1 MPGETSQHEP
11 REAAGDPAADPP
23 GRGPGTAGEIP
34 APRLAR
40 AMLIAVLLS
49 FLLITVLNITRQHMR
64 PYMLVIGLVSL
75 GLIFVLQ
82 LRHSAAGAARAP
94 GRRKLLTLGLQAAL
108 TYLPL
113 FFFRSEWGAM
123 AGFLAGSVLLVLPAR
138 VGWTLYGTIGL
149 TMLCLPIEDG
159 KPLSESAY
167 YAESTLLCGLVVY
180 GFTWLTDLVV
190 RVQATRG
197 ELARTAVA
205 NERLRFARDLHDLL
219 GYSLSAITLKCELV
233 HRIAL
238 SHPERAREEIESV
251 LDISRQ
257 SLADVRMVASGYRKM
272 SLSQEATSAGSV
284 LGAAGVDV
292 EVDVRLGPLAP
303 QVDTVLATVLREGIT
318 NVLRHSEVRCCTIR
332 AWEQRGQAMLSVVN
346 DGVDPARRDPSPHRG
361 SGLGNLAVRL
371 SDVGGS
377 LIASVREDGRFEVLA
392 KAPLGPAGQ
401 PEVRRPAPESVA

>member
-1 MPGETSQHEP
+1 
-11 REAAGDPAADPP
+11 
-23 GRGPGTAGEIP
+23 
-34 APRLAR
+34 
-40 AMLIAVLLS
+40 MLIAVLLS
-49 FLLITVLNITRQHMR
+49 FLLITFLNITRQHLR
-64 PYMLVIGLVSL
+64 PHMLIIGLVSL
-75 GLIFVLQ
+75 GLIFALQ

-94 GRRKLLTLGLQAAL
+94 GRRKLVTLGLQAAL

-138 VGWTLYGTIGL
+138 VGWTLYGIIGL

-159 KPLSESAY
+159 KPLSDSAY

-219 GYSLSAITLKCELV
+219 GYSLSAITLKCELI

-251 LDISRQ
+251 LTISRQ

-272 SLSQEATSAGSV
+272 SLSQEAASADSV

-292 EVDVRLGPLAP
+292 EVDIRLGPLTP

-318 NVLRHSEVRCCTIR
+318 NALRHSEVGRCTIR
-332 AWEQRGQAMLSVVN
+332 AWEQGGQAMLSVVN
-346 DGVDPARRDPSPHRG
+346 DGVDPGRRDLSPHRG

-377 LIASVREDGRFEVLA
+377 LIASVREDGCFEILA
-392 KAPLGPAGQ
+392 ETPLPPAGPVAV
-401 PEVRRPAPESVA
+401 PESESVA